1 MTASNGLNVTATGAG
16 ATLNVNGVTDGGA
29 ITGTTTLTA
38 GGTGVIFS
46 GANSSFGNSLTIAS
60 IATID
65 SVGVTSTAGGIE
77 FSNSV
82 TLSGPGTSTITSS
95 GSIDDDIAIL
105 GAVIA
110 TGDNLQAL
118 VVNAGAGEISF
129 GGDIGSSTERLSA
142 LTLTASNSS
151 FDGDVFV
158 VGNLNVGNITLTEAT
173 IFETNGLLTVG
184 SIVGVGFALDL
195 VANAISITD
204 SISNVSILTIRNI
217 ALDGDISINGS
228 ATFDLSQGEW
238 DIIQSPQSSV
248 NSVVLGSLTN
258 TGTITVDGAWINNN
272 AVVMNFLSG
281 DAGEFNVNAPVTGTG
296 SLTVNG
302 SGNSTNINA
311 DMTQASFNI
320 LDSVVVGGGVTR
332 TLTST
337 GVGGI
342 VINSTGFANGI
353 SANAAST
360 SLSLLTTFATA
371 PISLTGTFTAVG
383 GSELSNLTMGGDG
396 VDAGTITLVASG
408 TILGALSADN
418 ASGIN
423 LNSNAGTLTSA
434 SMFFGENTTLNGAA
448 TLVASSGN
456 IDFGTNVATATLGG
470 AFGITLTASG
480 NATLSDLINLTG
492 AAGSFAFT
500 GNNLTLN
507 GVGDNNFRATMTV
520 TNAGLFTTYNG
531 GVAPDGANLVV
542 GTDFTQ
548 NGAGLNSIGGNI
560 TSTAD
565 GISFATGVTLTNN
578 VTMTS
583 GLLTGDDI
591 TFTTTIRSDAPL
603 TPRDITFTAG
613 LGDIALTDGTSTITP
628 LGAIL
633 INSARNV
640 LVGDAI
646 TATSFIQLAGTGS
659 TTFEEVLSF
668 TGDLTVNAGTSVGN
682 TITFASTVG
691 SVTASSVNLNTL
703 ASSARAT
710 PATVATI
717 VSGGDIEFI
726 TDLFA
731 IGQNHKMTS
740 LGNIVIGGLTNANA
754 TSVTLGDVNAV
765 GDLIVNSDLI
775 RLLARASGSIL
786 TNTGGTITDPMVD
799 YIVGGRVFFSV
810 APVMIGS
817 GGRAVFANTSGNVDG
832 VGTLGAFVTSIYQ
845 TPITAALLTGAGGQ
859 ILDLSVSNSL
869 PFSNPAN
876 IIPPSIS
883 VLPPIGVLGSSDE
896 LEENKKKK
904 AKPATQGS
912 KKTASN
918 TSKEATAIPIALR

>member
-1 MTASNGLNVTATGAG
+1 AGAGNILFSSTLDGAQTLGLTAGAGDITFTGAVGGLNALDTVTVVSALQVAAGNGVAQNEFNAGTLTLTSVTGTATFTGALNLTTLSATGGVFNFTSTGTGGTIVG
-16 ATLNVNGVTDGGA
+16 AVVFTNTGALTLGQAGGTQTFTGGLNTVGVGGSVTMNGTFDTGAADITLGA
-29 ITGTTTLTA
+29 ITLGAETDFNFNGTLTV
-38 GGTGVIFS
+38 GEVTGS
-46 GANSSFGNSLTIAS
+46 GF
-60 IATID
+60 D
-65 SVGVTSTAGGIE
+65 
-77 FSNSV
+77 
-82 TLSGPGTSTITSS
+82 
-95 GSIDDDIAIL
+95 
-105 GAVIA
+105 
-110 TGDNLQAL
+110 
-118 VVNAGAGEISF
+118 
-129 GGDIGSSTERLSA
+129 
-142 LTLTASNSS
+142 LTASVADLVLTGNISN
-151 FDGDVFV
+151 
-158 VGNLNVGNITLTEAT
+158 VGTFTIENFAASGNITLMGAGGLS
-173 IFETNGLLTVG
+173 IETQ
-184 SIVGVGFALDL
+184 A
-195 VANAISITD
+195 
-204 SISNVSILTIRNI
+204 
-217 ALDGDISINGS
+217 
-228 ATFDLSQGEW
+228 EW
-238 DIIQSPQSSV
+238 DFIQGSV
-248 NSVVLGSLTN
+248 GLVVLGSTATN
-258 TGTITVDGAWINNN
+258 TGEITVAGAWQNNRT
-272 AVVMNFLSG
+272 VDVDFLSG
-281 DAGEFNVNAPVTGTG
+281 GAGEFNVNGEVTGTG

-311 DMTQASFNI
+311 DMIQASFNI

-353 SANAAST
+353 SADVIDT
-360 SLSLLTTFATA
+360 SLSLLTTFVPVLPADPSA
-371 PISLTGTFTAVG
+371 PISVTGTFTALG
-383 GSELSNLTMGGDG
+383 GSALTNLTMGGDG

-418 ASGIN
+418 ASDIN
-423 LNSNAGTLTSA
+423 VNSNAGTLTAA
-434 SMFFGENTTLNGAA
+434 SMFFGEDTTLTG
-448 TLVASSGN
+448 TTILVATAGDIN
-456 IDFGTNVATATLGG
+456 FGTDPATATLSGE
-470 AFGITLTASG
+470 FGITLTASG
-480 NATLSDLINLTG
+480 NATFTDLITLTG

-507 GVGDNNFRATMTV
+507 GVGTNAIATTMTV
-520 TNAGLFTTYNG
+520 TNTGLFTTYNG
-531 GVAPDGANLVV
+531 GLAPTGADLVV
-542 GTDFTQ
+542 GSDFVQ
-548 NGAGLNSIGGNI
+548 NGEGPNSIGGNI

-583 GLLTGDDI
+583 GLLAGDDI
-591 TFTTTIRSDAPL
+591 SFATAIRSDVSTTRDL
-603 TPRDITFTAG
+603 TLTAG
-613 LGDIALTDGTSTITP
+613 LGDIALNDGTSTTT
-628 LGAIL
+628 LLDAIL

-640 LVGDAI
+640 VVGDAI

-659 TTFEEVLSF
+659 TTFQGALSF
-668 TGDLTVNAGTSVGN
+668 TGELTVNAGTSEGN

-717 VSGGDIEFI
+717 VSGGNIAFSSGTFDMGLNQKL
-726 TDLFA
+726 T
-731 IGQNHKMTS
+731 G
-740 LGNIVIGGLTNANA
+740 LGNITIGGLLPATNA
-754 TSVTLGDVNAV
+754 TTVTLGDVNAV
-765 GDLIVNSDLI
+765 GNLSVNSDVINL
-775 RLLARASGSIL
+775 RARASGPIV

-810 APVMIGS
+810 APVMVGS

-896 LEENKKKK
+896 LEQNEKKK
-904 AKPATQGS
+904 AKPEAQGS
-912 KKTASN
+912 KKTASE
-918 TSKEATAIPIALR
+918 TPKTAPGIPVALR